1 MRVSAWSASVL
12 SGHVSIDSKQ
22 GEAASEWVGWVFNVG
37 RKSPRV
43 AGESPGPGLF
53 GVQGEPCEPHLAT
66 VLCVGTFGGCHL
78 GVECGAE
85 WQYLQLQLQLLQTSI
100 PTLYRYTNN

>member
-1 MRVSAWSASVL
+1 MVSVD
-12 SGHVSIDSKQ
+12 GQQ
-22 GEAASEWVGWVFNVG
+22 GEGVQR

-85 WQYLQLQLQLLQTSI
+85 WQYLQLQLQSI
-100 PTLYRYTNN
+100 YIVYAESGREYRRVTHVSYG